1 MINAIIVDDEQ
12 HCVDSLLADL
22 AKNCMNVNVVSSCT
36 SAKDA
41 ILAIKKHQPQLL
53 FLDIEMPW
61 VDGFEML
68 ELLPSINF
76 SIIFITAFDKFAAK
90 AFRISAIDYLLKP
103 VDAADL
109 IAAVHK
115 VEEKM
120 STDLGVYHVQNLLT
134 NIKKPVPEQ
143 KIALPTSNG
152 YQFQELSSILY
163 CAAEGAYTRVV
174 LENKPPILISRTLGD
189 IEELL
194 PAEIFLRI
202 HHSTVVNLTVVTH
215 YSRIDG
221 GFVTI
226 KTHEKLMV
234 SKARKEALLKQLG
247 LRSPS
252 Q

>member
-1 MINAIIVDDEQ
+1 MINAIIIDDEQ

-22 AKNCMNVNVVSSCT
+22 AKNCMNVNVVNTCT

-53 FLDIEMPW
+53 FLDVEMPL
-61 VDGFEML
+61 VDGFAML
-68 ELLPSINF
+68 ELLPRINF
-76 SIIFITAFDKFAAK
+76 NIIFITAFDKFAAK

-103 VDAADL
+103 VDATDL
-109 IAAVHK
+109 IEAVHK
-115 VEEKM
+115 VEEKI
-120 STDLGVYHVQNLLT
+120 STDEGIHHVQNLLT

-143 KIALPTSNG
+143 KIALPTFDG
-152 YQFQELSSILY
+152 YEFQELSSILY

-174 LENKPPILISRTLGD
+174 LKDKLPMLISRTLGD

-202 HHSTVVNLTVVTH
+202 HHSTIVNLTVITH
-215 YSRIDG
+215 YSRTDG
-221 GFVTI
+221 GYVTI
-226 KTHEKLMV
+226 TTNEKLMV
-234 SKARKEALLKQLG
+234 SKARKEVLLKQLG
-247 LRSPS
+247 LRSSS